1 MKNIKSFKY
10 FKESVFV
17 TKDEVDELLDKI
29 NSSGISSL
37 SDIERNRLTLFS
49 EEDKEIIKIIEEM
62 GDLTKEFVEVNRQIS
77 KLMSEH
83 KYEEARLFMAQWD
96 SLDRKLTIIENSF
109 KKWGIE
115 LGDERLSNLIRKIRP
130 DIYNKEDM

>member
-1 MKNIKSFKY
+1 MKNLKSFKY

-29 NSSGISSL
+29 NDSGISSL

-62 GDLTKEFVEVNRQIS
+62 GDITTQFIEVNRQIS

-83 KYEEARLFMAQWD
+83 KDEEARSFMDQWD
-96 SLDRKLTIIENSF
+96 SLDKKMTVLENSF

-130 DIYNKEDM
+130 DVYNKEV

>member
-1 MKNIKSFKY
+1 MKNLKSFKY

-29 NSSGISSL
+29 SDSGITSL

-49 EEDKEIIKIIEEM
+49 EDDKEIIKIIEEM
-62 GDLTKEFVEVNRQIS
+62 GDITKEFIEVNNKIS

-83 KYEEARLFMAQWD
+83 KDEEARSFMDQWD
-96 SLDRKLTIIENSF
+96 SLDKKMTVLENSF

-130 DIYNKEDM
+130 DVYNKEV

>member
-1 MKNIKSFKY
+1 MKNLKSFKY

-29 NSSGISSL
+29 NDSGISSL

-62 GDLTKEFVEVNRQIS
+62 GDITTQFIEVNRQIS

-83 KYEEARLFMAQWD
+83 KDEEARSFMDQWD
-96 SLDRKLTIIENSF
+96 SLDKKLTVIENSF

-130 DIYNKEDM
+130 DVYNKEV